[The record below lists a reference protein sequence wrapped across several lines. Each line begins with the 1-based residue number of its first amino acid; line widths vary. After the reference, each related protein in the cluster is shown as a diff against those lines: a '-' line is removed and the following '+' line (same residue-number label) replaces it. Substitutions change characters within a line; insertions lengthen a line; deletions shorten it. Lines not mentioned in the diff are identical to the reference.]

1 MKTNKFIKVL
11 IADDNV
17 QFCEF
22 VKKYLEKVEYINI
35 IGVVHNNEDEIT
47 SIENNKPDL
56 VITDLKRKD
65 SNTIEIIEKYNNL
78 KFLIITGSF
87 LEAYKIKTENII
99 GIINKPFS
107 DYSIILERINEAFYF
122 LNL

>member
-1 MKTNKFIKVL
+1 MNKKIKVL